1 MIKIV
6 LIVCILLLTMLYI
19 KKNQE
24 NLFYLKNQENLFYDE
39 NTYQTLQ
46 IQERILDEL
55 QNKYD
60 GDIPEEDKITEL
72 TDCRANTLYKMKF

>member
-6 LIVCILLLTMLYI
+6 LIICILLLIILYL
-19 KKNQE
+19 K
-24 NLFYLKNQENLFYDE
+24 KNQENLFYDE

-60 GDIPEEDKITEL
+60 EDISEEDKITEL
-72 TDCRANTLYKMKF
+72 KDCRANTLYKMKF

>member
-1 MIKIV
+1 
-6 LIVCILLLTMLYI
+6 MLYI
-19 KKNQE
+19 KKNHE

-60 GDIPEEDKITEL
+60 RDIEEQDKITEL
-72 TDCRANTLYKMKF
+72 TDCRANILYKMKF